1 MISHKGNVISMV
13 VNISLHIL
21 LLQVVLCTCMV
32 TTWWQSQ
39 NTVIVCERVE
49 GLKAYQ
55 SSVENRYKR
64 DSKY

>member
-39 NTVIVCERVE
+39 NTVIVCEMVE
-49 GLKAYQ
+49 GSKAYQ